1 METVLHI
8 QGDEYSQNTP
18 LILIHAISGLALPY
32 FALGELGRAVYGIS
46 APVFEHGSAAPM
58 PKSLTE
64 VASLYVSI
72 VRREIQPHGP
82 YLLGG
87 WSLGGMIAIE
97 MAKILVAQG
106 ETISHVIMI
115 DSMNPETFLSFRDE
129 REHRLVAAMTYNAI
143 SRRMNGPEE
152 PTALMMLDN
161 DSLSRGSTSNSSS
174 ADTSRENSDGEVSSD
189 EDEDSSDDLFY
200 SQLRQHIYNGLRM
213 LSTYRSTVLPGKQ
226 HWLPETDVTLV
237 KCKVLG
243 PLSPLLETNRR
254 IFAEKTSK
262 DNKSGWSEERFRH
275 LATVPFRATHN
286 ACFDEDHAD
295 ELTAIMKTILSKLD

>member
-1 METVLHI
+1 
-8 QGDEYSQNTP
+8 
-18 LILIHAISGLALPY
+18 
-32 FALGELGRAVYGIS
+32 
-46 APVFEHGSAAPM
+46 
-58 PKSLTE
+58 
-64 VASLYVSI
+64 
-72 VRREIQPHGP
+72 
-82 YLLGG
+82 
-87 WSLGGMIAIE
+87 MIAIE